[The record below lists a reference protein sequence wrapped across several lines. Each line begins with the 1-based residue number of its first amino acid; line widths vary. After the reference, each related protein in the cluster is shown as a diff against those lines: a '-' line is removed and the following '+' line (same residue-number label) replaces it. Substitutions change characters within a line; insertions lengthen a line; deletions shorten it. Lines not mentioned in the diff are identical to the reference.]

1 MSIQWT
7 QHYRPKTLSEY
18 IGNEHMK
25 NRLKKLIEFEKVPQT
40 IMFYGEKGTGKTTI
54 ARLLVKNLMCDHTVQ
69 GEACG
74 ECKKCERLDNSYLT
88 TGKAPQNMMVK
99 ELNIADLRG
108 VADAEEIVKDMNKNV
123 GFNKKRVFILDEMQQ
138 ASKEAQSAFLKI
150 IEEPVP
156 NLYVIMCT
164 THPDKISD
172 ALASRFKRF
181 KVKRPLVND
190 ISKRLEFIVKT
201 EGVNYDVNALKII
214 AGHYKNNPRESI
226 NQLETLS
233 VTTDNNLTVKNVENQ
248 LEIISSTIF
257 EDFLT
262 TCKTGN
268 LNNIIQLN
276 QTLEDEGIGTSEFV
290 SGLGDFVVSL
300 LKIRSGVEISTFTVE
315 KMKKLKKY
323 VGKFSEGEIVEV
335 LKILKEYSNISR
347 DMDFQMYSL
356 SVEVMDILNVVENK
370 KEVDESEAG
379 KRYLKNTK
387 KVIEKDEKVKE
398 IKVADEDYMEENIP
412 TAKKVKGIPT
422 NVKANVKG

>member
-7 QHYRPKTLSEY
+7 QQYRPKTLSDY

-25 NRLKKLIEFEKVPQT
+25 NRLKKLIEVDKVPQT
-40 IMFYGEKGTGKTTI
+40 LMFYGEKGTGKTTI
-54 ARLLVKNLMCDHTVQ
+54 ARLLVKNLMCEHTVQ

-74 ECKKCERLDNSYLT
+74 ECKTCERLDDSYLT
-88 TGKAPQNMMVK
+88 TGKAPQTMMVK
-99 ELNIADLRG
+99 ELNIADMRG
-108 VADAEEIVKDMNKNV
+108 VADAEEIVKEMSKKVLDR
-123 GFNKKRVFILDEMQQ
+123 KRVFILDEMQQ
-138 ASKEAQSAFLKI
+138 ASPEAQSTFLKI

-181 KVKRPLVND
+181 KVKRPLVKE
-190 ISKRLEFIVKT
+190 ISERLEVIARS

-233 VTTDNNLTVKNVENQ
+233 VTTDNNLTVKNVEKQ

-268 LNNIIQLN
+268 LNNIILLN
-276 QTLEDEGIGTSEFV
+276 QTMEDEGIGTTEFV

-300 LKIRSGVEISTFTVE
+300 LKIRSGVEIETYTVE

-323 VGKFSEGEIVEV
+323 MGKFSEGEIVGV

-356 SVEVMDILNVVENK
+356 SVEIMDILNVVENK
-370 KEVDESEAG
+370 EEVDESKAG
-379 KRYLKNTK
+379 QRYLKNTK
-387 KVIEKDEKVKE
+387 AIVERDKKVKE

-422 NVKANVKG
+422 NVKENVKG